1 MSHRKPPERR
11 TFLQDRLEILIK
23 RQKTGRA
30 TFNELTELD
39 DIVNSDPEIRKRI
52 IMENMLMEDMDQL
65 NGPSNEPEKQDS
77 VYMQAAKRPGLLRRL
92 KSFLTRIFISQFA
105 DIKNKILPFHPN
117 QTALI

>member
-1 MSHRKPPERR
+1 MSHRKPLERR

-23 RQKTGRA
+23 RQKTGTA

-39 DIVNSDPEIRKRI
+39 AIVNSDPEIRKRI
-52 IMENMLMEDMDQL
+52 IMENLLMEDIDQL
-65 NGPSNEPEKQDS
+65 SGPSNEPEKQDS
-77 VYMQAAKRPGLLRRL
+77 IYVQAVKRPGLLSRI

-105 DIKNKILPFHPN
+105 DIKNKILTFHPN